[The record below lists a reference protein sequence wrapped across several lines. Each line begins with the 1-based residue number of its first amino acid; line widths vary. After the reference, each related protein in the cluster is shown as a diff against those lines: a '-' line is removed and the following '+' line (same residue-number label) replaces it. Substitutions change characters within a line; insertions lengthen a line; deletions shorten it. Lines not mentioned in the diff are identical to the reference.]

1 MISDEDI
8 DLILSKGEE
17 RTAKL
22 QKQMDERFGKV
33 LGENNQSANLLDF
46 KIDSTSMQL
55 FEGVDY
61 AEKKKRQEELK
72 KMIEETRIMNEVE
85 AANERRQRAQ
95 KVNYDEKA
103 QYREL
108 SEAIRKANRGDPK
121 SSNKTRSLNAICRK
135 YNIPR
140 PKDVPRVYSW
150 MLLDVERLR
159 FFEKIEQE
167 RFGELVMLFRKY
179 VRSLSLSSS
188 PNPHHFN
195 SFRYDEATSNQEDV
209 PRPELPET
217 LLPAD
222 LYEEQS
228 KLLSCPFLTWRRT
241 DILAFVR
248 EIMYSNNS

>member
-33 LGENNQSANLLDF
+33 LGENKQSTNLLDF

-121 SSNKTRSLNAICRK
+121 SSNKTKSLNSICRK

-179 VRSLSLSSS
+179 VRSLSLSL
-188 PNPHHFN
+188 HHQILVISIHSDTTKRQAIKKMFLVLNFPRRCYLLIFTRN
-195 SFRYDEATSNQEDV
+195 SRNFSR
-209 PRPELPET
+209 
-217 LLPAD
+217 
-222 LYEEQS
+222 
-228 KLLSCPFLTWRRT
+228 
-241 DILAFVR
+241 VR
-248 EIMYSNNS
+248 FSRGVERIF

>member
-33 LGENNQSANLLDF
+33 LGENNQSTNLLDF

-121 SSNKTRSLNAICRK
+121 SSNKTKSLNSICRK

-179 VRSLSLSSS
+179 
-188 PNPHHFN
+188 
-195 SFRYDEATSNQEDV
+195 DEATSNQEDV

-241 DILAFVR
+241 VFSFR
-248 EIMYSNNS
+248 T